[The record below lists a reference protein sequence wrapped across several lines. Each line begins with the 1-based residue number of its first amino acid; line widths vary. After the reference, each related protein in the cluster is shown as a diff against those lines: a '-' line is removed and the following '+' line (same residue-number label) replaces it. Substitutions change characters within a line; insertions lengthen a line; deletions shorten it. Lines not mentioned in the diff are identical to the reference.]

1 MRGLIAGALL
11 AAVIIVVL
19 LYSLEVPPLA
29 GR

>member
-1 MRGLIAGALL
+1 MRGVIAGALL
-11 AAVIIVVL
+11 AAIIIVVL